1 MPPHRDVAAFDERA
15 PGYESGWLG
24 RLHHQI
30 ADRVADLALETCE
43 RPRRMLD
50 VGCGTGYL
58 LRRLAPSCPDAV
70 ELVGVDPSSPMIEAA
85 RRAVDDD
92 RLCFTVGVAERLAY
106 DDDVFDLAV
115 STTSFD
121 HWTDQQQGLRQCA
134 RVLVTGGTLVV
145 ADQFSRWLAPT
156 LVLGRRGKARTVG
169 RATRLLWAAGLHS
182 PVWHEVYT
190 KLIKAVTAT
199 A

>member
-1 MPPHRDVAAFDERA
+1 MPPHRDLAAFDERA
-15 PGYESGWLG
+15 HGYESGWLG
-24 RLHHQI
+24 RLHHEI
-30 ADRVADLALETCE
+30 ADRVADLALATCE
-43 RPRRMLD
+43 RPRRVLD

-58 LRRLAPSCPDAV
+58 LRRLGRRCPDAI

-85 RRAVDDD
+85 TRAADDD
-92 RLCFTVGVAERLAY
+92 RLRFSVGTAENLAY
-106 DDDVFDLAV
+106 DEDVFDLVV

-121 HWTDQQQGLRQCA
+121 HWTDQLRGLRQCA
-134 RVLVTGGTLVV
+134 RVLVPGGALVL

-156 LVLGRRGKARTVG
+156 LVIGRRGKARTVR
-169 RATRLLWAAGLHS
+169 RATTLLLAAGLQS